1 MSRRILIV
9 EDDMFSNV
17 DEYLRLKGF
26 TTFLARDYE
35 TALRLVETH
44 QPDVMVVD
52 IKLPR
57 QMDQFDQ
64 KEPLGVELALQV
76 KAAYPH
82 IGVVIHSA
90 YPEHGGRVVEYVNNR
105 GRGIAYKL
113 KGCMPAELLQAIANV
128 MRGQVDISAEV
139 GNLPQMLIDSF
150 LQALTP
156 AGQQVIASALR
167 SVPELAPREMEVFE
181 LIGQGLSTD
190 YVAGRLVIEKKTV
203 YGHIERIYR
212 KLGLHRLRQEA
223 YLSQPATVAIVCL
236 LWHMS
241 GGNYV

>member
-1 MSRRILIV
+1 MSKRILIV

-17 DEYLRLKGF
+17 DEYLRLKGY

-35 TALRLVETH
+35 TALHMVETH
-44 QPDVMVVD
+44 QPDAMVVD

-57 QMDQFDQ
+57 QMDQFEQ
-64 KEPLGVELALQV
+64 KEPLGVGLALQV
-76 KAAYPH
+76 KASYPH

-90 YPEHGGRVVEYVNNR
+90 YPDHGGCVVEYVNNR

-128 MRGQVDISAEV
+128 MRGQVDIDAEV

-156 AGQQVIASALR
+156 AGQQVVESAVR
-167 SVPELAPREMEVFE
+167 RVPQLAPREMEVFE

-203 YGHIERIYR
+203 YGHIERVYR
-212 KLGLHRLRQEA
+212 KLGLHHLRQEA

-236 LWHMS
+236 LWRMS
-241 GGNYV
+241 RGSYV